1 MSSLSEIVRTP
12 GTAVIDVRTPGEFQ
26 MGHVRGAINIPLDE
40 VPQRVAEIAAL
51 PAPRV
56 LYCRSGNRSGI
67 AVQMLKQAGLTDLY
81 NGGGLFDMEIMLAN

>member
-1 MSSLSEIVRTP
+1 
-12 GTAVIDVRTPGEFQ
+12 
-26 MGHVRGAINIPLDE
+26 MGHVKGAINIPLDE
-40 VPQRVAEIAAL
+40 VSQRVAEIAAL